1 MSALGPP
8 RPQTAAWP
16 GSGRGAAPAAGPRG
30 PEINITPLVDVVL
43 VLLIIFMVIAPQMQ
57 SGQPVASPEVS
68 HPDPE
73 AKGQFDPITVSV
85 TRDGT
90 IWIEKDRIDG
100 PGELEA
106 GISAARALGPDR
118 KIVLQADR
126 NVPFRHVRS
135 VFAQCQTAGA
145 TGISLKV
152 AARPTTL
159 DGAEEPG

>member
-1 MSALGPP
+1 VTPAGPAHSP
-8 RPQTAAWP
+8 AASWP
-16 GSGRGAAPAAGPRG
+16 GSGRGGAPKGGPRG

-57 SGQPVASPEVS
+57 SGQPVATPEVG

-90 IWIEKDRIDG
+90 VWIEKDRIDT

-106 GISAARALGPDR
+106 GIKAARALGPDR

-126 NVPFRHVRS
+126 NVRFQTVRS
-135 VFAQCQTAGA
+135 VFARCQTAGA
-145 TGISLKV
+145 TGIALKV
-152 AARPTTL
+152 TTRPV
-159 DGAEEPG
+159 GAEEPG